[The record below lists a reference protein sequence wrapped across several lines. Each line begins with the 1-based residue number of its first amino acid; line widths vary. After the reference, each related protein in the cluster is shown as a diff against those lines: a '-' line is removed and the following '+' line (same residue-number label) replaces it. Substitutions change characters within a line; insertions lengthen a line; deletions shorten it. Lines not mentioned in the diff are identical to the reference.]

1 MNASFKD
8 TTPNAIRELHEDGIC
23 IVMLTGDN
31 QTPLTRSADVW
42 ESTRPSRR
50 STRPKGSSRQA
61 TAGSGAYMT
70 PRSKTLGTPPT
81 SLMERPLYGENSR
94 ARRQQQGDASKHGR
108 EDARALRLPVDWYH
122 RREL

>member
-31 QTPLTRSADVW
+31 QTPPTRSADVW

-50 STRPKGSSRQA
+50 SYQTKRLKPSSNCRIR
-61 TAGSGAYMT
+61 GVH
-70 PRSKTLGTPPT
+70 
-81 SLMERPLYGENSR
+81 N
-94 ARRQQQGDASKHGR
+94 ASF
-108 EDARALRLPVDWYH
+108 EDARHPSHFSHGTASLR
-122 RREL
+122 